1 MDWVT
6 AVLCGLQEDREIR
19 IAIIKTE
26 IAKAKFILDN
36 ETDAEF
42 IKIDQEILRMW
53 QQQLARLES
62 KENIIKFKRQA

>member
-26 IAKAKFILDN
+26 IAKAKFI
-36 ETDAEF
+36 
-42 IKIDQEILRMW
+42 
-53 QQQLARLES
+53 
-62 KENIIKFKRQA
+62 